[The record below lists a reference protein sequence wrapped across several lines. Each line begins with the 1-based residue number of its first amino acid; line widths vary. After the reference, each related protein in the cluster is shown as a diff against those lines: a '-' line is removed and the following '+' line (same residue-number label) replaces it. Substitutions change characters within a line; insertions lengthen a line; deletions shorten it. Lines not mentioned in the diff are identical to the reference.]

1 MYIKKGTKRIVLVFD
16 NFDFVVKVAKIR
28 LLEAIRCA
36 IDLSS
41 CGLFWRSA
49 FSCTVENYGIAQ
61 FLFAGIVENWNE
73 RKFCKETRLKC
84 LVPTYLSIFGL
95 VNIQKK
101 GDVLCDISDKSLW
114 SKMCEIMSEK
124 IWEYPHLFNNPSNFC
139 KTQEGHIQIVD
150 YGSARCHGVIRKYC
164 DEIYNLNLEDE

>member
-84 LVPTYLSIFGL
+84 LAPTNLSIFGL

-101 GDVLCDISDKSLW
+101 CDILCNISNEKFWKKMHKIISDK
-114 SKMCEIMSEK
+114 
-124 IWEYPHLFNNPSNFC
+124 IWDYPHLFSSIRP
-139 KTQEGHIQIVD
+139 HIFRQSVKGCFFIFYHIYVL
-150 YGSARCHGVIRKYC
+150 YHIWSGIERLVNKYP
-164 DEIYNLNLEDE
+164 